1 MAIDFFEL
9 TARLEAAFTPR
20 LALRTASLADAWP
33 LFMATRNSLFNRFLL
48 WPQPEA
54 EDQTLR
60 RLELIVDAAK
70 RGQLSALSAVVRE
83 TGEWVSL
90 FRFMPHATRPGT
102 LEMGLWTHARF
113 WEQGYSLEL
122 GQLCVTAAF
131 TLTGVDALL
140 AASSLQNKGSCR
152 ALREIGLRETCAV
165 MRPVEGGGEVELVEF
180 VITREMWEQLP
191 RRYPFG
197 HYDGGAQVWH
207 HRQPETGAA
216 PGPEPLRAAPALGDG

>member
-1 MAIDFFEL
+1 MAIDFFDL

-20 LALRTASLADAWP
+20 LALRQASLADAWP

-48 WPQPEA
+48 WPQPEV

-70 RGQLSALSAVVRE
+70 RGQLTALSAVLRE

-90 FRFMPHATRPGT
+90 YRFLPHATLPET
-102 LEMGLWTHARF
+102 LEMGIWTHDRF
-113 WEQGYSLEL
+113 WNEGYSLEL

-131 TLTGVDALL
+131 TLTGVGALL

-152 ALREIGLRETCAV
+152 ALREIGLQETRTV

-180 VITREMWEQLP
+180 VMTREMWERLP
-191 RRYPFG
+191 QRHPFG
-197 HYDGGAQVWH
+197 HYEAGARVWH
-207 HRQPETGAA
+207 HRAPDTAA
-216 PGPEPLRAAPALGDG
+216 ERPAHAERALGGGR